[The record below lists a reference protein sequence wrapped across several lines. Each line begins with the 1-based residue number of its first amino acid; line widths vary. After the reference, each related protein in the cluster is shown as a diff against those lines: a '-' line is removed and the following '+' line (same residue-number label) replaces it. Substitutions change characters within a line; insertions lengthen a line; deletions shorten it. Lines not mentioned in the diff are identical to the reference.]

1 MRFILWLL
9 SHKSRKTRPRCGLVF
24 YVQIMPMAIFMK
36 KEIDL
41 TFKKCEKLPRISEL
55 PDSFTVRIDIPKLKS
70 INKLMRLY
78 FTPNRVT
85 AILGANCAGKSTIL
99 HALASAYQPK
109 KSGEDH
115 KFSEFFRPNPDATW
129 TGSSCRIYSK
139 YPRGKNEYILKAEN
153 FTKEDRWYPR
163 HNRKSHRDVYYI
175 GIYTTLPLLEYI
187 RFLKNRNSN
196 NGTTFNYNKTEK
208 TDKEHKNILAN
219 ASYILN
225 RPYDKIF
232 KISAPNL
239 DDFFGVSHKGS
250 NYSQLSMGAGEQRLL
265 RILSAIEFA
274 TKDSLILI
282 DEIDLL
288 LHDDALDR
296 LIRLI
301 TNYANDKERKLQVIF
316 TTHRD
321 IVLKKKY
328 EINVKYLMALDGETK
343 VLEKPT
349 PDLIESITGEC
360 PKLINIY
367 VEDRFS
373 EELASR
379 VAREL
384 GIFRKVSFVHY
395 GPARNAFVMAGAA
408 SIKKQSNSIFVLDGD
423 EYALDDQKNKQ
434 ISSIVTGS
442 DPKMKDART
451 DALKKIAQYNIPLG
465 KSPEQHIHETIVGLE
480 KAHIPAELLEYYKS
494 LKSIAAVLNKHDYID
509 SAVEKF
515 QNDESY
521 TISKIIELFSKNKSA
536 YNDFVSAFKE
546 QLTKLAISTGAL

>member
-1 MRFILWLL
+1 MTLA
-9 SHKSRKTRPRCGLVF
+9 K
-24 YVQIMPMAIFMK
+24 FMK
-36 KEIDL
+36 NEIYF
-41 TFKKCEKLPRISEL
+41 TSEQCKKIAGIHDL

-70 INKLMRLY
+70 INELMRLY

-109 KSGEDH
+109 KSGENH

-129 TGSSCRIYSK
+129 NGSSCRIYSK
-139 YPRGKNEYILKAEN
+139 YPRGNRDFILKAEN

-163 HNRKSHRDVYYI
+163 HNRKSHRDVYYV

-196 NGTTFNYNKTEK
+196 NGTTFNYKKTEQI
-208 TDKEHKNILAN
+208 DKIHKNILKN
-219 ASYILN
+219 AAYILN
-225 RPYDKIF
+225 RPYEKIF

-239 DDFFGVSHKGS
+239 DDFFGVTHKGS
-250 NYSQLSMGAGEQRLL
+250 DYSQLSMGAGEQRLL
-265 RILSAIEFA
+265 RILSTLEYA

-296 LIRLI
+296 LIKVVVQ
-301 TNYANDKERKLQVIF
+301 TANDKDRKLQVIF

-328 EINVKYLMALDGETK
+328 DINVKYLMSVDGKTK

-349 PDLIESITGEC
+349 PELIESITGEC

-367 VEDRFS
+367 VEDKFS
-373 EELASR
+373 EEIASK
-379 VAREL
+379 VTREL
-384 GIFRKVSFVHY
+384 GIFRKVNFVHY
-395 GPARNAFVMAGAA
+395 GPARNAFVMAGA
-408 SIKKQSNSIFVLDGD
+408 SVINKKDNTLFVLDGD
-423 EYALDDQKNKQ
+423 EYTLLEQKKNQ
-434 ISSIVTGS
+434 ISSIITGS
-442 DPKMKDART
+442 DLRMNQARV
-451 DALKKIAQYNIPLG
+451 DALKKITQYNIPEG
-465 KSPEQHIHETIVGLE
+465 KSPEQFIHETIVNLDR
-480 KAHIPAELLEYYKS
+480 KIVSKELIEYYDS

-515 QNDESY
+515 NNDESY
-521 TISKIIELFSKNKSA
+521 TTSKILELFGKNKA
-536 YNDFVSAFKE
+536 VYNEFVSTFKNSLSE
-546 QLTKLAISTGAL
+546 LAIKVGAL